1 MKEQTKVINISLKI
15 YPKLKSIITKCLKQ
29 SWKKKNKIP
38 PMLNIWYLQV
48 LQYMYIQFV
57 HEYLCNNTNDCSG
70 TLEQFRAGLHGLP

>member
-1 MKEQTKVINISLKI
+1 MKEQTKVINIIKNLPKTKINYYKMLKA
-15 YPKLKSIITKCLKQ
+15 KLEEEKQ
-29 SWKKKNKIP
+29 IP